1 MVTNSKYNILGL
13 KASDEH
19 IEYVEALFEDL
30 DLTSLLNNL
39 ILALVYGFSANEILY
54 KWDDKRKQV
63 MVKGFANIPN
73 ATLDNG
79 LNSFVFNSEG
89 DITAVRQS
97 PSGFSSDN
105 DIIIPFDKVIMFT
118 YRDEGGNI
126 LGRPLSEELNN
137 VIQQRQMLLDNLR
150 VFINRHI
157 NPIITSHSEMV
168 TPETRSQLS
177 EFMRDVLEGRF
188 PALTMGEKDKLSLLE
203 TKNKADGFLA
213 TEEVYSRII
222 LRICKLSQQA
232 ESKYGNYSASLVN
245 SVDNKRSI
253 NSIVKS
259 INNIINKQL
268 VIPLLQIN
276 FPEEEID
283 VFPKFSINEITESNL
298 DKLIYLVNSSPID
311 TSESDWYK
319 ELISEAISN
328 YSQLNVN
335 PQTINILSKE
345 EQLGSSEGT
354 QAIGRNPMTEGSD
367 ATDKKN
373 AQTKNA
379 NQSQVP
385 SNSPTSSDIDRAI
398 GN

>member
-1 MVTNSKYNILGL
+1 MSTLTPSLRYPVWQLIVSTIYWVQKPLMNIQ
-13 KASDEH
+13 
-19 IEYVEALFEDL
+19 
-30 DLTSLLNNL
+30 T
-39 ILALVYGFSANEILY
+39 LVYGFSANEILY

-232 ESKYGNYSASLVN
+232 ESKYGNYSA
-245 SVDNKRSI
+245 K
-253 NSIVKS
+253 
-259 INNIINKQL
+259 
-268 VIPLLQIN
+268 
-276 FPEEEID
+276 EID

-311 TSESDWYK
+311 TSESDC
-319 ELISEAISN
+319 
-328 YSQLNVN
+328 
-335 PQTINILSKE
+335 KE

-398 GN
+398 GNQTLFLFQWFITCWTQFRYIV